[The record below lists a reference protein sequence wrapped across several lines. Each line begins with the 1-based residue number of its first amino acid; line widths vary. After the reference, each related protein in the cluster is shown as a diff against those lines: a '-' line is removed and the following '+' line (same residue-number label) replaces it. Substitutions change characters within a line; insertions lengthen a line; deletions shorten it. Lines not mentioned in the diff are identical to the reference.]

1 MSLFSAVQTAATS
14 LQVTQ
19 LGLQTVG
26 NNIANANT
34 PGYIR
39 QQVIQAPAAGYKLG
53 NAVIGLG
60 VRAQSVEQVVD
71 ETLLARLRK
80 TTSELALQEQRE
92 FDNVNQEAMLNELT
106 DRDFSS
112 MLNRFSTAFQEIA
125 NQPNSEAVKLLAL
138 RRGEEIASQLR
149 GMSESINESAATARR
164 AIRDVTA
171 DINRLAKQI
180 GVLNSR
186 IVELEGGLD
195 PRSSAVGLRDARIK
209 ALDELS
215 NLVNIEASEQR
226 DGSVTVFI
234 GGDFLLASNLVRDLK
249 VQVLENDPKGIEVRF
264 ADTDSQIPVSG
275 GKLVGLYEA
284 AQPSRPDGLLA
295 KIDMLARDI
304 IRVVNFVHSQG
315 QGSRGFRDTVGETT
329 VLNVEKPIEIGNPNA
344 DIQSG
349 SFWITVADE
358 ATSTKK
364 SIEIPVVQL
373 GLPNDSSPGQIIAAI
388 NNIDGL
394 SASLTNDGRLQ
405 IKSDSPAISFS
416 FSKDTSGVLSAFG
429 INTFF
434 KGTSALDIEVRSA
447 LLNDPSAIAASS
459 AGVGVGTD
467 NAIALARALSEG
479 HPILDGRSVNDLYQE
494 MYSDAIRT
502 INEQKGLASGLRDFR
517 QALESEHLRIS
528 GVNLDEEAVKM
539 MSYQRSFQATSK
551 LISTVA
557 ELLETLINMV

>member
-1 MSLFSAVQTAATS
+1 
-14 LQVTQ
+14 
-19 LGLQTVG
+19 
-26 NNIANANT
+26 
-34 PGYIR
+34 
-39 QQVIQAPAAGYKLG
+39 
-53 NAVIGLG
+53 
-60 VRAQSVEQVVD
+60 
-71 ETLLARLRK
+71 LA
-80 TTSELALQEQRE
+80 
-92 FDNVNQEAMLNELT
+92 
-106 DRDFSS
+106 
-112 MLNRFSTAFQEIA
+112 
-125 NQPNSEAVKLLAL
+125 
-138 RRGEEIASQLR
+138 
-149 GMSESINESAATARR
+149 
-164 AIRDVTA
+164 
-171 DINRLAKQI
+171 
-180 GVLNSR
+180 
-186 IVELEGGLD
+186 
-195 PRSSAVGLRDARIK
+195 
-209 ALDELS
+209 
-215 NLVNIEASEQR
+215 
-226 DGSVTVFI
+226 
-234 GGDFLLASNLVRDLK
+234 
-249 VQVLENDPKGIEVRF
+249 
-264 ADTDSQIPVSG
+264 
-275 GKLVGLYEA
+275 GLYEA

-295 KIDMLARDI
+295 KIDTLARDI
-304 IRVVNFVHSQG
+304 IGVVNFVHSQG

-329 VLNVEKPIEIGNPNA
+329 VLNADKPIEIGNPNA

-459 AGVGVGTD
+459 AGVGAGTD

-528 GVNLDEEAVKM
+528 GVNLAEEAVKM
-539 MSYQRSFQATSK
+539 MSYQRSFQAPSK

-557 ELLETLINMV
+557 ELLETLLNMV

>member
-39 QQVIQAPAAGYKLG
+39 QQVIQTPNAGYRYG
-53 NAVIGLG
+53 NAIVGLG

-71 ETLLARLRK
+71 ETLLDRLR
-80 TTSELALQEQRE
+80 TTNSQLALQEQRE
-92 FDNVNQEAMLNELT
+92 FENVNQEAMLNELT

-138 RRGEEIASQLR
+138 RRGQEISTQLR
-149 GMSESINESAATARR
+149 GMSENINESATSARR
-164 AIRDVTA
+164 SIRDVTA
-171 DINRLAKQI
+171 DINRLAKEI

-209 ALDELS
+209 ALNELS
-215 NLVNIEASEQR
+215 TLVNIEASEQK

-234 GGDFLLASNLVRDLK
+234 GGDFLLATNLVRELK
-249 VQVLENDPKGIEVRF
+249 VQVLENDPRGVEVRF
-264 ADTDSQIPVSG
+264 VDTDSQIPIAG
-275 GKLVGLYEA
+275 GKLAGLYEA
-284 AQPSRPDGLLA
+284 AQPSRPDGLLT
-295 KIDMLARDI
+295 KIDDLARNI

-315 QGSRGFRDTVGETT
+315 QGSRGFTSTVGETSI
-329 VLNVEKPIEIGNPNA
+329 LNTDRPIESGNPNA

-358 ATSTKK
+358 ATSTQR

-373 GLPNDSSPGQIIAAI
+373 GLPNDTTPAQVIAAI
-388 NNIDGL
+388 NNIDGI
-394 SASLTNDGRLQ
+394 SASLTNDGKLE
-405 IKSDSPAISFS
+405 IKSDSPAINFS

-429 INTFF
+429 VNTFF
-434 KGTSALDIEVRSA
+434 KGNSALDIEVRSA
-447 LLNDPSAIAASS
+447 LINDPNLLAASS
-459 AGVGVGTD
+459 KGVGVGAD
-467 NAIALARALSEG
+467 NALAIAKAISDG
-479 HPILDGRSVNDLYQE
+479 HPILDGRSVNNLYQE
-494 MYSDAIRT
+494 MYGDAIRS
-502 INEQKGLASGLRDFR
+502 INEQKGIASGLRDFH
-517 QALESEHLRIS
+517 QALESEHMRIS

-551 LISTVA
+551 VISTIA
-557 ELLETLINMV
+557 ELLETLVNMV

>member
-53 NAVIGLG
+53 NAVVGLG

-92 FDNVNQEAMLNELT
+92 FENVNQEAMLNELT

-112 MLNRFSTAFQEIA
+112 MLNRFSTSFQEIA
-125 NQPNSEAVKLLAL
+125 NQPNSEAVKLLTL
-138 RRGEEIASQLR
+138 RRGQEIASQLR
-149 GMSESINESAATARR
+149 GMSEGINESAANARR
-164 AIRDVTA
+164 SIRDVTA
-171 DINRLAKQI
+171 NINRLAKEI
-180 GVLNSR
+180 GVLNTR

-215 NLVNIEASEQR
+215 SLVNVDASEQR

-234 GGDFLLASNLVRDLK
+234 GGDFLLASNLVRELK
-249 VQVLENDPKGIEVRF
+249 IQVLENDPKGIEVRF
-264 ADTDSQIPVSG
+264 VDTDSQIPISG
-275 GKLVGLYEA
+275 GKLAGLYEA

-295 KIDMLARDI
+295 KIDNLARDI

-315 QGSRGFRDTVGETT
+315 QGSRGFRDTVGEVT
-329 VLNVEKPIEIGNPNA
+329 VLKQEQPIEIGNPNA

-358 ATSTKK
+358 ATSTKR

-373 GLPNDSSPGQIIAAI
+373 GLPNDSSPSQIIAAI
-388 NNIDGL
+388 NNIDGI
-394 SASLTNDGRLQ
+394 SASLTNDGKLQ

-416 FSKDTSGVLSAFG
+416 FAKDTSGVLSAFG

-434 KGTSALDIEVRSA
+434 KGNSALDIEVRSA

-479 HPILDGRSVNDLYQE
+479 HPVLDGRSVNDLYQE
-494 MYSDAIRT
+494 MYSDSIRT
-502 INEQKGLASGLRDFR
+502 INEQKGIASGLRDFR

>member
-39 QQVIQAPAAGYKLG
+39 QQVIQAPAAGYRLG
-53 NAVIGLG
+53 NAIVGLG

-71 ETLLARLRK
+71 ETLLDRLRT

-92 FDNVNQEAMLNELT
+92 FENVNQEAMLNELT

-112 MLNRFSTAFQEIA
+112 MLNRFSTSFQEIA

-138 RRGEEIASQLR
+138 RRGQEIASQLQ
-149 GMSESINESAATARR
+149 GMSESINESAASARR
-164 AIRDVTA
+164 SIQDVTA
-171 DINRLAKQI
+171 DINRLAKEI

-215 NLVNIEASEQR
+215 SLVNIDASEQR

-234 GGDFLLASNLVRDLK
+234 GGDFLLAANLVRDLK
-249 VQVLENDPKGIEVRF
+249 VQVLENDPRGVEVRF
-264 ADTDSQIPVSG
+264 ADTDSQIPIAG
-275 GKLVGLYEA
+275 GKLAGLYEA
-284 AQPSRPDGLLA
+284 AMPTRPGGLLDR
-295 KIDMLARDI
+295 IDTLARDI

-315 QGSRGFRDTVGETT
+315 QGSRGLRNTVGEVTI
-329 VLNVEKPIEIGNPNA
+329 LNTDRPIEIGNPNA

-349 SFWITVADE
+349 SFWITIADE
-358 ATSTKK
+358 GTSTQR

-373 GLPNDSSPGQIIAAI
+373 GLPNDTSPAQVITAI
-388 NNIDGL
+388 NNIDGI
-394 SASLTNDGRLQ
+394 SASITNDGKLA

-434 KGTSALDIEVRSA
+434 KGNSALNIEVRSA
-447 LLNDPSAIAASS
+447 LLNDPSAVAASS
-459 AGVGVGTD
+459 KGVGVGAD
-467 NAIALARALSEG
+467 NAIAIAKALSEG
-479 HPILDGRSVNDLYQE
+479 HSVLDGRSVNDIYQE

-502 INEQKGLASGLRDFR
+502 INEQKGIASGLRDFR

-551 LISTVA
+551 LITTVS